1 MSKIREIREWQRIFI
16 FQFLKFLIIKLE
28 KQDYEQIEIIF
39 TILLS
44 DYIKKMYIFFKLLL
58 INYY

>member
-16 FQFLKFLIIKLE
+16 FQFLKFLIIKLDYE
-28 KQDYEQIEIIF
+28 QKQDYEQIEIIF

-44 DYIKKMYIFFKLLL
+44 DYIKKMYIFF
-58 INYY
+58 

>member
-44 DYIKKMYIFFKLLL
+44 DYIKKNVYIFL
-58 INYY
+58 IIIKSDY

>member
-16 FQFLKFLIIKLE
+16 FQILKFLIIKLE

-44 DYIKKMYIFFKLLL
+44 DYIKKMYIFF
-58 INYY
+58 